1 MSLNRRLTAGY
12 PLHCELDS
20 RGRADLAA
28 WLAEGSLL
36 LRVQPAITAE
46 ALVQLGWN
54 ESIEDLVAAARAK
67 EDDWREFGVWH
78 CDVVHVFLLGGS
90 GVGKVG
96 VVGVGEE

>member
-28 WLAEGSLL
+28 WLAEWSLL

-67 EDDWREFGVWH
+67 EEDWREFGDWH

>member
-1 MSLNRRLTAGY
+1 M
-12 PLHCELDS
+12 
-20 RGRADLAA
+20 AA
-28 WLAEGSLL
+28 WLAEWSLL

-78 CDVVHVFLLGGS
+78 CDVVHGSRGG
-90 GVGKVG
+90 GPGG
-96 VVGVGEE
+96 PTGGPGGGGQE

>member
-1 MSLNRRLTAGY
+1 MGER
-12 PLHCELDS
+12 DS

-28 WLAEGSLL
+28 WLAEWSLL

-78 CDVVHVFLLGGS
+78 CDVVHEQWGSLGWVRNRVRWCG
-90 GVGKVG
+90 G
-96 VVGVGEE
+96 